1 MLSKNLELSLH
12 RALDI
17 AKGYRHEY
25 ATLEHL
31 LLALLE
37 DPDAS
42 NVMMGCGADVVGL
55 EESLH
60 EFLRNGFSAL
70 ILDEIAEAKPTAGF
84 QRVIHRAAIHVHAS
98 GQREVTGA
106 NVLAEIFSERESHAV
121 YFLHEQNITCLDVIN
136 YISRNSIASKDSK
149 SLRNMNDSINNEPEI
164 EIEFEFDQDQDRAK
178 AIQPSMGSESSS
190 KEGSA
195 LANYCINLN
204 KRAVEGK
211 IDVLI
216 GREKEIERTI
226 EVLCRRTKN
235 NPLYVGDPGVGKTA
249 IAEGLAQ
256 RIVRGNVPDVLLN
269 SVIFSLDIGLLLA
282 GTRYRGDFE
291 ERVKSVIKEIERLP
305 HAVLFI
311 DEIHTLIGAGATTG
325 GALDA
330 GNLLKP
336 ALARGAFRCI
346 GSTTHKDFTSHF
358 EKDRALVRRFQM
370 VEIKEPS
377 KEATVKILRGLKPYY
392 ENHHQVRYTNAALES
407 AVKLSSRFLLDKKL
421 PDKAI
426 DVIDEAG
433 SRQKLI
439 NNGKVTT
446 ITVKEIEEIVARM
459 ANVPVKS
466 ISMDD
471 SEVIQHLEHELKSII
486 YGQDRAVEVLVDSI
500 KLSRA
505 GLRNP
510 EKPIGCY
517 LFSGPTGVGKTELA
531 KQLAQKMRM
540 ELVRFD
546 MSEYMEKH
554 SVARLVGAPPGYV
567 GYEQGGMLTD
577 AIAKHPYA
585 VILLDEIEKA
595 NQDIYNILLQV
606 MDYGQLTD
614 SNGKTV
620 NCRNSMIIMTTN
632 AGAEELSR
640 APLGFG
646 RDSREDEDKDAIRR
660 LFSPEFRNRL
670 DAVVPFKSLT
680 TDVVMKV
687 VDKFVINLEEQL
699 ADRNVRIEVDN
710 EARTFLSETGYDP
723 LNGAR
728 PLERIIEEKIKKPLA
743 NEILFGK
750 LSKGGKVTVNC
761 KEGVLQFGMEAV
773 AHPKRKPS
781 KIEAD
786 DMTDTDIELES

>member
-31 LLALLE
+31 LLSLLE
-37 DPDAS
+37 DPDA
-42 NVMMGCGADVVGL
+42 NTVMVGCGADIVGL

-70 ILDEIAEAKPTAGF
+70 VLDDINEAKPTAGF

-136 YISRNSIASKDSK
+136 FISRSSVSMKEARGNRST
-149 SLRNMNDSINNEPEI
+149 NDAKNAETEL
-164 EIEFEFDQDQDRAK
+164 EIEFEFDQDNERGK
-178 AIQPSMGSESSS
+178 MIQPLQPTEGS

-195 LANYCINLN
+195 LANFCVNLN
-204 KRAVEGK
+204 KRALDGK
-211 IDVLI
+211 IDILI
-216 GREKEIERTI
+216 GREHEIERTI

-336 ALARGAFRCI
+336 ALARGAFRCV
-346 GSTTHKDFTSHF
+346 GSTTHKDFNTHF
-358 EKDRALVRRFQM
+358 EKDRALVRRFQTI
-370 VEIKEPS
+370 EIKEPS

-392 ENHHQVRYTNAALES
+392 ENHHNVRYTNTALEA

-433 SRQKLI
+433 ARSKLMH
-439 NNGKVTT
+439 NSKVQT
-446 ITVKEIEEIVARM
+446 ITLKEIEEVVARM

-471 SEVIQHLEHELKSII
+471 SEVIQHLEMDLKGII
-486 YGQDRAVEVLVDSI
+486 YGQDKAVEVLVDAI

-505 GLRNP
+505 GLRNT

-540 ELVRFD
+540 ELIRFD

-554 SVARLVGAPPGYV
+554 SVARLIGAPPGYV

-577 AIAKHPYA
+577 AIAKNPYA

-595 NQDIYNILLQV
+595 NQDIFNILLQV

-620 NCRNSMIIMTTN
+620 NCRNSIVIMTTN

-646 RDSREDEDKDAIRR
+646 KDTREGEDNDAIRR

-680 TDVVMKV
+680 SDIVEKV
-687 VDKFVINLEEQL
+687 VDKFVMYLEEQL
-699 ADRNVRIEVDN
+699 ADRNVRIEVDSK
-710 EARTFLSETGYDP
+710 ARHHLAENGYDR

-728 PLERIIEEKIKKPLA
+728 PLERIIEEKIKKSLA

-750 LSKGGKVTVNC
+750 LNKGGKVNVSCEDNKLTFVM
-761 KEGVLQFGMEAV
+761 ESVLV
-773 AHPKRKPS
+773 AKKKS
-781 KIEAD
+781 AKMQAD
-786 DMTDTDIELES
+786 DMTDSDVELES